1 MRRHHLIVLLP
12 LFITAGFGGWIT
24 ASPGSVPLPVIV
36 AVLVLGPSVFV
47 VAVLGHHWWT
57 RRRQTNDRSLFSQ

>member
-12 LFITAGFGGWIT
+12 LLVTAGFVGWIT
-24 ASPGSVPLPVIV
+24 ASPESVPLPVIV

-47 VAVLGHHWWT
+47 AAVLGHQWWA
-57 RRRQTNDRSLFSQ
+57 RRRQSNDRSLFSR